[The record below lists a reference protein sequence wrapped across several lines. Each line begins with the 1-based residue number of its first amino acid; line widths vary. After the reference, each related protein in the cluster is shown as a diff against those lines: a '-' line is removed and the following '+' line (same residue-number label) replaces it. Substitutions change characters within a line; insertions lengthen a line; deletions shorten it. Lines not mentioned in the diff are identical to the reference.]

1 MSKWTRQHEQQRQRI
16 QDKMA
21 QKALPFED
29 LGEEARAERR
39 ALPFL
44 QWCQTYLPHY
54 FDRPFA
60 PFHAPMVR
68 TVAEPGMPTFIGAFR
83 GAGKSALLA
92 LARPLWVALG
102 GGCPYLLYGSQVQ
115 RLAAQNMDYVRLELD
130 HNERIRADYGP
141 IETHGREEEW
151 TLELTQNVL
160 TAGAAAENAEG
171 KGDPQSA
178 VSASS
183 ASAVRRSTVKVPS
196 VKFEAFGIGMSPRG
210 RRHRQYRPLEFVGDD
225 LEDAELAR
233 NPRRQQNL
241 WDWMM
246 DEVLPALEPARYAFT
261 VLGTMFGP
269 GCMLERARELAQ
281 KRDDSGRP
289 LAKLFIQPATRQGH
303 SVWPER
309 FPDGVL
315 ARVRATVGLKNW
327 LRNYAL
333 CADDPTRPFQPA
345 WMHTYREE
353 ALERNRLDVVCFLD
367 PALSEAPTG
376 CPRALVAVG
385 ADRTSGIRYVL
396 DAWIERGSPM
406 QMVEKLFAFN
416 RIHRPRLIGI
426 ESNGGYAL
434 IKPLLQLECERRG
447 EFLPVRYVNHTRPK
461 AIRIESLCCAFES
474 GRWRFPRNPAPGI
487 RTLQE
492 QFLSY
497 PDGFVDG
504 PDACAGCEELLPD
517 PWRARQGSTEYMSL
531 GQRTDFAHL

>member
-1 MSKWTRQHEQQRQRI
+1 MGKWTRQHEQDRQRI
-16 QDKMA
+16 RELLA
-21 QKALPFED
+21 EKALAFD
-29 LGEEARAERR
+29 DASDEARAARR
-39 ALPFL
+39 GLPFMARDADGA
-44 QWCQTYLPHY
+44 QDWCCTYLPHY

-60 PFHAPMVR
+60 PFHSRMVR
-68 TVAEPGMPTFIGAFR
+68 AAGEPGTPTFIGAFR

-92 LARPLWVALG
+92 VARPLWIALRG
-102 GGCPYLLYGSQVQ
+102 ECPYFLYGSQVQ

-141 IETHGREEEW
+141 VETSGREEQW
-151 TLELTQNVL
+151 TLELPQELPT
-160 TAGAAAENAEG
+160 AENAESAEG
-171 KGDPQSA
+171 KDEPESV

-183 ASAVRRSTVKVPS
+183 ALEVSS

-233 NPRRQQNL
+233 NPEREQNL

-246 DEVLPALEPARYAFT
+246 DEVLPALEPGRYAFT

-269 GCMLERARELAQ
+269 RCMLERARELAQ
-281 KRDDSGRP
+281 KRDGSGRA
-289 LAKLFIQPATRQGH
+289 LARLFVQPATQEGR

-309 FPDGVL
+309 FSDAVL

-333 CADDPTRPFQPA
+333 SADDPTRPFQPA
-345 WMHTYREE
+345 WMQTYRE
-353 ALERNRLDVVCFLD
+353 AAIDRARLDVVCFLD
-367 PALSEAPTG
+367 PALSEGPRG
-376 CPRALVAVG
+376 CPRALIAVG
-385 ADRTSGIRYVL
+385 ADRDSGVRYVL

-416 RIHRPRLIGI
+416 RLHRPRLIGI

-434 IKPLLQLECERRG
+434 IKPLLELEGERRG
-447 EFLPVRYVNHTRPK
+447 EFLPVRYVTHSRPK
-461 AIRIESLCCAFES
+461 EIRIERLCAQFEG
-474 GRWRFPRNPAPGI
+474 GRWRFPRNPCPGI

-492 QFLSY
+492 QFLGY

-504 PDACAGCEELLPD
+504 PDACAGCEELLP
-517 PWRARQGSTEYMSL
+517 ARWGPGQGRVEYMSL
-531 GQRTDFAHL
+531 GHRTDFAHV